1 MKRKASQVTVSALA
15 EHLRLSRAATL
26 KAIREAGIALVHV
39 ELHYS
44 DDRPRKGPRH
54 WRHLTAA
61 EAERVISYV
70 RTRQGARAVRA
81 TPKAGP
87 VLP

>member
-1 MKRKASQVTVSALA
+1 MKRKRSEVSVSALA
-15 EHLRLSRAATL
+15 AHLRLSRAATL
-26 KAIREAGIALVHV
+26 KAIREAGIVLTHV

-44 DDRPRKGPRH
+44 DDRPRTGARH

-61 EAERVISYV
+61 EAERVIGYV
-70 RTRQGARAVRA
+70 RTRQGARAIRA
-81 TPKAGP
+81 TPKPGP